1 MRSHEPKNSESA
13 VCNPDRNG
21 RILKSDHSGR
31 IFRFDF
37 RLIVL
42 PFRRIQ
48 GVRRVSVL
56 SELKVGETGVLIA
69 LDLPES
75 VQNHLMHMGFVPDAL
90 VTALRRAPAGDPTVY
105 GIDGMEIALRHE
117 TAEAIRVRLHDARS
131 ESSQALPQNIRIDDK
146 ELIEASR

>member
-1 MRSHEPKNSESA
+1 MRWLAEKNPETR
-13 VCNPDRNG
+13 VCDSDQNG
-21 RILKSDHSGR
+21 RILNCDHSGR
-31 IFRFDF
+31 
-37 RLIVL
+37 RLNTGLRQNIL
-42 PFRRIQ
+42 PFRRVQ

-56 SELKVGETGVLIA
+56 SELKVGETGVLVG

-117 TAEAIRVRLHDARS
+117 TAESIRVRPAEIESGHESVEDA
-131 ESSQALPQNIRIDDK
+131 
-146 ELIEASR
+146 ELVEAAR

>member
-1 MRSHEPKNSESA
+1 MRWLAEKNPETR
-13 VCNPDRNG
+13 VCDSDQNG
-21 RILKSDHSGR
+21 RILNCDHSGR
-31 IFRFDF
+31 
-37 RLIVL
+37 RLNTDLRPNVL
-42 PFRRIQ
+42 PFRRVQ

-56 SELKVGETGVLIA
+56 SELKVGETGVLVG

-117 TAEAIRVRLHDARS
+117 TAESIRVRPAGIESGHESVEDA
-131 ESSQALPQNIRIDDK
+131 
-146 ELIEASR
+146 ELVEAAR